1 MARRAVTL
9 LLVPLLL
16 AGCGAGGAGEG
27 EEQVTTSF
35 FFGDSLTDDGSHGV
49 RYTTVPGKI
58 WAQIVDPDGLNYAVG
73 GATIDGV
80 TGQVDDFLAEHD
92 EIGPDQL
99 VTVFTGTNDVL
110 SGDDTA
116 TVTATEVDLINRLLD
131 AGAQKLL
138 VFTLFDLA
146 ATPAFGGTDTDTHLG
161 IHQRTIDYN
170 QSLLQG
176 LAERFGDDPRIGVFD
191 TFGAVNAMVT
201 DPPSHGF
208 THGAG
213 EDACAVPGA
222 AWCDTQGLVAP
233 DADRTYVFAGGVHLT
248 TRTNELLAA
257 AVEARVGELWGERN

>member
-9 LLVPLLL
+9 VLTSLLL
-16 AGCGAGGAGEG
+16 AGCSSGGTSGSSDR
-27 EEQVTTSF
+27 EQTTTSV
-35 FFGDSLTDDGSHGV
+35 FFGDSLTDDGSDGM
-49 RYTTVPGKI
+49 RYTTMPGKI

-80 TGQVDDFLAEHD
+80 TGQIDDFLGEYD
-92 EIGPDQL
+92 EIGADQL

-116 TVTATEVDLINRLLD
+116 AVSAAEVDQIGRLLD
-131 AGAQKLL
+131 AGAQKIL

-146 ATPAFGGTDTDTHLG
+146 ATPAFGGTDTDAHLG
-161 IHQRTIDYN
+161 IHDRTLSYN

-176 LAERFGDDPRIGVFD
+176 MAERFGDDDRIGVFD
-191 TFGAVNAMVT
+191 TFGAVNGMVT
-201 DPPSHGF
+201 DPASYGF

-213 EDACAVPGA
+213 EDACATPGA
-222 AWCDTQGLVAP
+222 AWCDTDGLVAP

-248 TRTNELLAA
+248 TKTNELLAA
-257 AVEARVGELWGERN
+257 AVEARVEELWG